1 MLLQAIP
8 ATTKGA
14 ERYFDPRAVCF
25 PLDSATMC
33 PPASSPVAD
42 IDFHCRDE
50 ELFMFLY
57 KLTSGSPL
65 PGNVITDVNP
75 YIYAPSNLPEDIWY
89 LLRVKENDDTG
100 LGFWKVKG
108 EACKLFS
115 NSAITG
121 WRTTLEFFEGQ
132 VPHERKT
139 DWLMQEYWITQ
150 KEHIEKRKA
159 KEARSLCRVFLG
171 GEQALDHENQLIAS
185 PHSDTHIDLT
195 QSIGPGTL
203 ADTSHGSS
211 SNPEVNKDDETEN
224 MVATGRPPNLPV
236 ANLPEIDCFSRGDY
250 LELLDL
256 DNPASRSSSS
266 DNSSCMTMSSD
277 EYFDSI
283 ALLRDLESES
293 NQALAQKD
301 KDCKLSVTASLR
313 PDEVVVLPAS
323 QGSYISNEGG
333 KPHAVETDSS
343 INGNGHRDLDIQ
355 RAVRN
360 QGANHWGEGPSSN
373 IHAVGAS
380 SGGHVASPDEEEK
393 AARRRRKKSKKK
405 YLCFV
410 PFYFFF

>member
-1 MLLQAIP
+1 M
-8 ATTKGA
+8 
-14 ERYFDPRAVCF
+14 
-25 PLDSATMC
+25 
-33 PPASSPVAD
+33 
-42 IDFHCRDE
+42 
-50 ELFMFLY
+50 
-57 KLTSGSPL
+57 
-65 PGNVITDVNP
+65 
-75 YIYAPSNLPEDIWY
+75 
-89 LLRVKENDDTG
+89 
-100 LGFWKVKG
+100 
-108 EACKLFS
+108 
-115 NSAITG
+115 
-121 WRTTLEFFEGQ
+121 
-132 VPHERKT
+132 
-139 DWLMQEYWITQ
+139 
-150 KEHIEKRKA
+150 
-159 KEARSLCRVFLG
+159 
-171 GEQALDHENQLIAS
+171 
-185 PHSDTHIDLT
+185 
-195 QSIGPGTL
+195 
-203 ADTSHGSS
+203 
-211 SNPEVNKDDETEN
+211 NKDDETEN
-224 MVATGRPPNLPV
+224 MVAAGRPPNLPV

-373 IHAVGAS
+373 FHAVGAS
-380 SGGHVASPDEEEK
+380 SDGHVASPDEEEK